1 MRWAR
6 ITIAVVIAEAVPILL
21 LIAVVAAF
29 GPKERAAAQAY
40 AERAG
45 QWIGPIAGAA
55 MCLLMG
61 WWAARKTPSRAIWHG
76 VATGLGAAGIDVALL
91 IASGT
96 TFRWLFVASNVGRL
110 VCGLFG
116 GWIATRI
123 SSRSREI

>member
-61 WWAARKTPSRAIWHG
+61 WWAARKTLLLEQYG
-76 VATGLGAAGIDVALL
+76 TGWRPGWALPVL
-91 IASGT
+91 T
-96 TFRWLFVASNVGRL
+96 LH
-110 VCGLFG
+110 C
-116 GWIATRI
+116 
-123 SSRSREI
+123 